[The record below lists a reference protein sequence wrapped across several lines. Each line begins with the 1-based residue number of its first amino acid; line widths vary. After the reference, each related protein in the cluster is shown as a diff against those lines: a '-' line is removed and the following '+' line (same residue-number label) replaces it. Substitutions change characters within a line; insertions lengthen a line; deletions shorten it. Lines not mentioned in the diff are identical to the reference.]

1 MDLGRGDP
9 ISLGVENDDL
19 ITVVTFAVKCQ
30 FVSVMAMRAGCHR
43 GFVESR
49 LNDGQLKVTV
59 ISIPGRYPFSG
70 SPRAICSRVTH
81 KPMRLVHGVVDQQDH
96 NDGTQKDPPIRNLN
110 AS

>member
-19 ITVVTFAVKCQ
+19 ITVVTLAVKYQ
-30 FVSVMAMRAGCHR
+30 FVSVMAMRAGCHP

-59 ISIPGRYPFSG
+59 ISIPARYPFAG
-70 SPRAICSRVTH
+70 SPRAMFQH

-96 NDGTQKDPPIRNLN
+96 NDGTQNDPPIRNLN